1 MCCARFQVKHSGFA
15 SFKSPNSSMVHD
27 KGALL
32 PPSTKA
38 SSVDDSDSKGSDG
51 STSLNSSGSAQM
63 SARHLPPI
71 YVDIQEEIETNL
83 DEIGR

>member
-1 MCCARFQVKHSGFA
+1 MPQ
-15 SFKSPNSSMVHD
+15 
-27 KGALL
+27 
-32 PPSTKA
+32 STKA